1 MRYIILVLIA
11 LIGLLQYKLWFQSGG
26 IQHAAVLQQEI
37 KQQQT
42 ANNDLSAQ
50 NRQLQAEI
58 KDLKHGQEAIEERAR
73 NELGMVKNNEDYVQI
88 VQEKK

>member
-1 MRYIILVLIA
+1 MRYIILLLIV

-26 IQHAAVLQQEI
+26 IKHAAILQQEI
-37 KQQQT
+37 KQQQMT
-42 ANNDLSAQ
+42 NNELSAQ

>member
-1 MRYIILVLIA
+1 MRYIILLLVV

-26 IQHAAVLQQEI
+26 IQHAAALKQEI
-37 KQQQT
+37 QQQQQ
-42 ANNDLSAQ
+42 ANNELSAQ

-73 NELGMVKNNEDYVQI
+73 NELGMVKSNEDYVQI

>member
-1 MRYIILVLIA
+1 MRYIILLLIV

-26 IQHAAVLQQEI
+26 IQHAAVLQQEV
-37 KQQQT
+37 KQQQMT
-42 ANNDLSAQ
+42 NRDLNAQ

-88 VQEKK
+88 VQEKQ